1 MPIMI
6 KKIIICLFLLCAIGL
21 PVSERCEAAPRFP
34 IYPIIAPNVQFW
46 EKIYGTYTSSQ
57 GVLHDKD
64 DLSIIYAVIDFVPK
78 ETPGAGTV
86 NAQLEK
92 MVCLRHEK
100 ILEKFADGKKPS
112 TKEEKK
118 VYSLF
123 KGRQKAAV
131 FREAID
137 NLRVQTGLKDTFR
150 KGVIRSGAYL
160 PLIKK
165 IMRAH
170 HLPME
175 LAYLPHVES
184 SFNLNA
190 HSKAAAVGLWQFTK
204 GTGKEFLTINELVDE
219 RFDVYLSTVAAAQF
233 LKENHRQLGSWPLAL
248 TAYNYGRAGMV
259 RAQEQW
265 GTYPKIIAHHQ
276 TGIFK
281 FAAKNFY
288 SEFVAAV
295 RVARRLE
302 NDRTL
307 VKKRPWINITFRLP
321 NYAATKELSD
331 FFGIPDEEFERLN
344 PALRDQVIEGRK
356 YIPKDT
362 LVRLPA
368 TKRIRKQIK
377 NIPSRLLYAR
387 QIRDKEYIVRKG
399 DTAISIAKRYK
410 ISVKELA
417 QVNDLGRK
425 TTIRSGQKL
434 KIPPPALARNTKGGS
449 KEMVTLQPSLKEEIT
464 AKIAAPA
471 SKKAEVPGGKMITL
485 QPTPKEKIKED
496 NAPPV
501 QKEVSEAAGK
511 EAPLSIADSGSSVL
525 TLNTLS
531 KRTP

>member
-1 MPIMI
+1 M
-6 KKIIICLFLLCAIGL
+6 
-21 PVSERCEAAPRFP
+21 
-34 IYPIIAPNVQFW
+34 
-46 EKIYGTYTSSQ
+46 
-57 GVLHDKD
+57 
-64 DLSIIYAVIDFVPK
+64 SIIYAVINFVPK
-78 ETPGAGTV
+78 DTPGADTV

-92 MVCLRHEK
+92 MVRLRYEK
-100 ILEKFADGKKPS
+100 VLKKFADGRKPR

-118 VYSLF
+118 VYALF
-123 KGRQKAAV
+123 QGKQKTAV
-131 FREAID
+131 FREAVD
-137 NLRVQTGLKDTFR
+137 NLRVQIGLKDTFR
-150 KGVIRSGAYL
+150 KGVVRSGAYM

-165 IMRAH
+165 IMRAY
-170 HLPME
+170 HLPVE

-204 GTGKEFLTINELVDE
+204 GTGQEFLTINELVDE
-219 RFDVYLSTVAAAQF
+219 RFDVYLSTVAAARF
-233 LKENHRQLGSWPLAL
+233 LKENHRQLGAWPLAL

-265 GTYPKIIAHHQ
+265 GSYPKIIANHQ

-288 SEFVAAV
+288 SEFIAAV

-302 NDRTL
+302 NDRSL
-307 VKKRPWINITFRLP
+307 VKNRPWINVTFRLHK
-321 NYAATKELSD
+321 YASAKELSA

-356 YIPKDT
+356 YIPEGT

-377 NIPSRLLYAR
+377 NIPARLLYAR
-387 QIRDKEYIVRKG
+387 QIRDKDYKVRKG
-399 DTAISIAKRYK
+399 DTAISIAKKYK
-410 ISVKELA
+410 ISVRELA

-425 TTIRSGQKL
+425 ATVRLGQTLKL
-434 KIPPPALARNTKGGS
+434 PPPAVAATKKNDKEVVILAQPGS
-449 KEMVTLQPSLKEEIT
+449 KENVTAKRDVPAPKKAEAHGERMVTLQ
-464 AKIAAPA
+464 A
-471 SKKAEVPGGKMITL
+471 
-485 QPTPKEKIKED
+485 TPKEKIKAK
-496 NAPPV
+496 NAPSV
-501 QKEVSEAAGK
+501 RQNISKAAAK
-511 EAPLSIADSGSSVL
+511 KTPLAIADSGSSVL

>member
-1 MPIMI
+1 MSIMI
-6 KKIIICLFLLCAIGL
+6 KKITCLLLFFATGL
-21 PVSERCEAAPRFP
+21 LASGRCEAGSHFP

-64 DLSIIYAVIDFVPK
+64 DLSIIYAVIDFVPR
-78 ETPGAGTV
+78 ETPKARTI

-92 MVCLRHEK
+92 MVRLRHEK
-100 ILEKFADGKKPS
+100 ILKKFADGKKPG

-123 KGRQKAAV
+123 RGKQKRAV
-131 FREAID
+131 FREAIE

-150 KGVIRSGAYL
+150 KGVIRSGAYM

-233 LKENHRQLGSWPLAL
+233 LKENHRQLGAWPLAL

-259 RAQEQW
+259 RAQKQW
-265 GTYPKIIAHHQ
+265 GTYPKIIANHQ

-302 NDRTL
+302 NDRSL
-307 VKKRPWINITFRLP
+307 VKNRPWINVTFRLHSL
-321 NYAATKELSD
+321 AAAKGLSD
-331 FFGIPDEEFERLN
+331 FFGISDEEFERLN

-356 YIPKDT
+356 YIPKGT

-368 TKRIRKQIK
+368 TKRIRQQIQ

-387 QIRDKEYIVRKG
+387 QIRDKEYKVRKG
-399 DTAISIAKRYK
+399 DTAISIAKKYK

-417 QVNDLGRK
+417 QVNNLGKK
-425 TTIRSGQKL
+425 TTIRLGQKL
-434 KIPPPALARNTKGGS
+434 KIPPPALTQNTKGSS
-449 KEMVTLQPSLKEEIT
+449 KEVVTLQPNLKENITAKTEAPASTKAEVSSEKMVTLQ
-464 AKIAAPA
+464 A
-471 SKKAEVPGGKMITL
+471 
-485 QPTPKEKIKED
+485 TPKEKIKEES
-496 NAPPV
+496 APPA
-501 QKEVSEAAGK
+501 QKEGGETAAREAAL
-511 EAPLSIADSGSSVL
+511 AIADSGSSVL

>member
-6 KKIIICLFLLCAIGL
+6 KKIAYLLLLITTGL
-21 PVSERCEAAPRFP
+21 LVSGRCEAGPNFP

-57 GVLHDKD
+57 GVLHDKN
-64 DLSIIYAVIDFVPK
+64 DLSIIYAVIDFVPRA
-78 ETPGAGTV
+78 TPGASKV
-86 NAQLEK
+86 NRQLEK
-92 MVCLRHEK
+92 MVRLRHKK
-100 ILEKFADGKKPS
+100 ILEKFADGKKPR

-118 VYSLF
+118 IYSLF
-123 KGRQKAAV
+123 KGKQKVAV
-131 FREAID
+131 FREALD
-137 NLRVQTGLKDTFR
+137 NLRVQIGLKDTFR
-150 KGVIRSGAYL
+150 KGVIRSGAYM

-170 HLPME
+170 HLPVE

-233 LKENHRQLGSWPLAL
+233 LKENHRQLGAWPLAL

-259 RAQEQW
+259 RAQKKW
-265 GTYPKIIAHHQ
+265 GSYPKIIAHHQ

-307 VKKRPWINITFRLP
+307 VKNRPWINVTFRLRA
-321 NYAATKELSD
+321 YAATKELTD
-331 FFGIPDEEFERLN
+331 FFGIPDKEFERLN

-356 YIPKDT
+356 YIPKGT

-387 QIRDKEYIVRKG
+387 QIRDKEYRVRKG
-399 DTAISIAKRYK
+399 DTAISIAKKYK

-417 QVNDLGRK
+417 QVNNLGKK
-425 TTIRSGQKL
+425 TTIRLGQKL
-434 KIPPPALARNTKGGS
+434 KIPPSALARKNTKSSS
-449 KEMVTLQPSLKEEIT
+449 KKTVTLQPSLKESIT
-464 AKIAAPA
+464 TKIEAPA
-471 SKKAEVPGGKMITL
+471 PKKTGVLSGKMITL

-496 NAPPV
+496 NAPLA
-501 QKEVSEAAGK
+501 QKEVSEATGK
-511 EAPLSIADSGSSVL
+511 EAPLAIADSGSNVL